1 VSVSPPAPAGTLLD
15 YEITTG
21 PEQLQA
27 SPPDGNPS
35 YGSVTIVVT
44 NPSTT
49 TPVLVQQIQF
59 AIPIGADAA
68 DLTTAAAAGGILV
81 TASPSAQWQIAPT
94 AAGVFTATPLPG
106 FGTVTGTG
114 LAFRLSNIVLNQQV
128 GTAMLTVQETSAAAP
143 AGTTP
148 TPVPSTAMFPLP
160 KFPYGFFVSHLTA
173 SAPQVPDGGT
183 VTLTWVGSDG
193 PTYAIRYGGASVDVT
208 GVRTWTSPAL
218 SQDTTFILQASG
230 QSGGETVT
238 ESLSVTVTVAD
249 PSLTVHDL
257 TVQTT
262 ATVEGALSVAG
273 TSTVGPVTAA
283 SANVQGNL
291 TAASAYLQGNLTALG
306 AVQVG
311 PPSAFGTL
319 GVLTANA
326 TNPSNQAISASN
338 ASPTA
343 ACGFFRNPTAPLQ
356 SGLVSGVGVQVAA
369 GAIGLWTNG
378 LIASAGS
385 SAAVTVLPT
394 AAGSRVV
401 TSPLSLEPEIHLSGT
416 AQLSSGT
423 ATVAL
428 DPDAAGIVFHG
439 DDAPFRVLLTPTAAC
454 NGLAVTRKDAGSF
467 VVQEL
472 AAGRSDATFDWF
484 LVAHRRAD
492 AGSPDRAVLP
502 AQLPA
507 PPSAG

>member
-1 VSVSPPAPAGTLLD
+1 VSVPSPAPAGTLLD
-15 YEITTG
+15 YEVSTD

-35 YGSVTIVVT
+35 YGTVTIVVT

-49 TPVLVQQIQF
+49 TPVLVQQILF
-59 AIPIGADAA
+59 SVPIGSDAA
-68 DLTTAAAAGGILV
+68 DLTMAATASGILV
-81 TASPSAQWQIAPT
+81 TASPSTQWRIAQT

-128 GTAMLTVQETSAAAP
+128 GTALLTVRETSAAAP
-143 AGTTP
+143 AGKKP
-148 TPVPSTAMFPLP
+148 TPAPSTAVFRLP
-160 KFPYGFFVSHLTA
+160 KFPYGFFVSHLAA
-173 SAPQVPDGGT
+173 SAPQVADGGT

-193 PTYAIRYGGASVDVT
+193 PTYTLLYDGASVDIT

-218 SQDTTFILQASG
+218 SHDTTFILRASA
-230 QSGGETVT
+230 QLGGETVT

-262 ATVEGALSVAG
+262 ATVGGALSVAG

-283 SANVQGNL
+283 TAYVQGNL
-291 TAASAYLQGNLTALG
+291 TAIG

-311 PPSAFGTL
+311 PPLDDTL
-319 GVLTANA
+319 GVLTVNA
-326 TNPSNQAISASN
+326 MNPNNQAIFASN
-338 ASPTA
+338 ASQTS
-343 ACGFFRNPTAPLQ
+343 ACGFFRNSTAPVSNVI
-356 SGLVSGVGVQVAA
+356 SGVGALVSGP
-369 GAIGLWTNG
+369 GAVGLWTNG

-385 SAAVTVLPT
+385 YAAITHLPT
-394 AAGSRVV
+394 ATGSRVV

-423 ATVAL
+423 AAVAL
-428 DPDAAGIVFHG
+428 HPDAADVVFHG
-439 DDAPFRVLLTPTAAC
+439 DEAPIRVLLTPTAAC
-454 NGLAVTRKDAGSF
+454 NGLAVTRKDADGF
-467 VVQEL
+467 VVEEL
-472 AAGRSDATFDWF
+472 AGGRSDATFDWF

-492 AGSPDRAVLP
+492 LGSADRAMLPDQLPTPPQLDSPDIPGPL
-502 AQLPA
+502 Q
-507 PPSAG
+507 

>member
-1 VSVSPPAPAGTLLD
+1 VSVSSPAPAGTLLD

-21 PEQLQA
+21 PGQLQA

-35 YGSVTIVVT
+35 YGTVTIVVT

-59 AIPIGADAA
+59 SIPLGADAA
-68 DLTTAAAAGGILV
+68 DLTTAAAASGIGV
-81 TASPSAQWQIAPT
+81 TASPSAQWQIAQT

-106 FGTVTGTG
+106 FGMVTGTG

-128 GTAMLTVQETSAAAP
+128 GTAMLTVTETSAAAP

-148 TPVPSTAMFPLP
+148 APAPSTAVVPLP
-160 KFPYGFFVSHLTA
+160 KFPYGFFVSHLAA

-193 PTYAIRYGGASVDVT
+193 PTYTLLDGGASVDVT

-218 SQDTTFILQASG
+218 SQDTTFILRAST
-230 QSGGETVT
+230 QSDSQTVT

-262 ATVEGALSVAG
+262 ATVGGALSVTGAG
-273 TSTVGPVTAA
+273 TVGPLTAA
-283 SANVQGNL
+283 SAYVQGNL
-291 TAASAYLQGNLTALG
+291 TAGG

-311 PPSAFGTL
+311 PAPATGTL
-319 GVLTANA
+319 GLLTANA
-326 TNPSNQAISASN
+326 TNPNNQAISASN
-338 ASPTA
+338 ASQTA
-343 ACGFFRNPTAPLQ
+343 ACGFFHNSAAPLQ
-356 SGLVSGVGVQVAA
+356 SGIVSGVFALVSGPT
-369 GAIGLWTNG
+369 AIGLYTNG

-385 SAAVTVLPT
+385 SAAVAQLPT
-394 AAGSRVV
+394 ASGTRVV
-401 TSPLSLEPEIHLSGT
+401 TSPLSFEPEIHLSGT

-423 ATVAL
+423 ATVTL
-428 DPDAAGIVFHG
+428 HPDAAGVVFHG
-439 DDAPFRVLLTPTAAC
+439 DEAPFRVLLTPTAAC
-454 NGLAVTRKDAGSF
+454 NGLAVTRKDQGAF

-472 AAGRSDATFDWF
+472 ADGRSDATFDWF

-492 AGSPDRAVLP
+492 LGSADRAMLP
-502 AQLPA
+502 DQLPT
-507 PPSAG
+507 PPAAG